1 MGLEEVVGQE
11 TYTVWTEM
19 LERLVPDGRTHRLAP
34 MIAGMLRYAAEIAY
48 EEYGDVPEEGTIV
61 GSLLEAAEAYD
72 PDEVSELLQEVVNQ
86 LFADAGVD
94 PERVSSQGDDYS
106 IVESAIYEFIHW
118 YDMPWEA

>member
-106 IVESAIYEFIHW
+106 IVESAIYEFMHW

>member
-34 MIAGMLRYAAEIAY
+34 MIAGMLQYTAELAY
-48 EEYGDVPEEGTIV
+48 EEYGEDAEEESIA
-61 GSLLEAAEAYD
+61 SALLEASEAYG
-72 PDEVSELLQEVVNQ
+72 PDEVPELLQEVVDQ
-86 LFADAGVD
+86 LFADAGVES
-94 PERVSSQGDDYS
+94 ERVTSQGDDYS
-106 IVESAIYEFIHW
+106 LAESAIYEFIHW